1 MLDQHL
7 PFTKICVGSRSW
19 LCIVVRPS
27 TCCSLDSATPL
38 RIVLLRLSWWS
49 ATATAKPTTE
59 LWVEATWGS
68 TILVLTEFTAAVS
81 TLAVTSLAAWSA
93 TATTTSLA
101 VAITTQH
108 SSWRSVRAL
117 LLDVSLR
124 NDLSWQV
131 EPLAEVVQTLWGE
144 GVVVPLPREL
154 GLQVAARGE
163 RLASLDDLESMLV
176 RVARKFCPGNQAM
189 SYVEVLGVNL
199 VVLWLVEVL
208 LGHGDTLLEKVL
220 VDLLAVLLWN
230 QPAVC

>member
-1 MLDQHL
+1 M
-7 PFTKICVGSRSW
+7 
-19 LCIVVRPS
+19 
-27 TCCSLDSATPL
+27 
-38 RIVLLRLSWWS
+38 
-49 ATATAKPTTE
+49 
-59 LWVEATWGS
+59 
-68 TILVLTEFTAAVS
+68 
-81 TLAVTSLAAWSA
+81 
-93 TATTTSLA
+93 
-101 VAITTQH
+101 
-108 SSWRSVRAL
+108 RAL

-131 EPLAEVVQTLWGE
+131 EPLAEVVKTLWGE

-176 RVARKFCPGNQAM
+176 HVARKFYPGNQAM

-208 LGHGDTLLEKVL
+208 LCHGDTLLEKVL